1 MNLRRTLVSAALV
14 AAVIS
19 PAAMLSAV
27 PAFAESVS
35 TAQTQNDTASIAAL
49 EKAQADAS
57 AAVDAARMRAVSGR
71 ANFETFKANP
81 QPYLMWVQRAK
92 EAAEK
97 TAGVAAAANKEAE
110 AAALAFGSAKPEE
123 LDKARERMQAAS
135 KAANEA
141 IDADRKAKEAVTV
154 AEKKLNDVLAA
165 ENAKVVEAEEAVPVA
180 IKAYQAA
187 NKAYADAKAVEYA
200 RQEAEQRNDKPT
212 DKPTD
217 KPAEQPA
224 TVAQAADTTASTA
237 STSSTKPTA
246 KATAA
251 SSQAKSTTAATAKA
265 TTGSTTELAET
276 GSNPATPYLAL
287 GSGLALSL
295 GAAALYVSRRKPAR
309 SSS

>member
-1 MNLRRTLVSAALV
+1 MLNLRRTLVSAALV

-19 PAAMLSAV
+19 PAAMFSAV
-27 PAFAESVS
+27 PAFAESAP

-57 AAVDAARMRAVSGR
+57 AAVEAARMRAVSGR

-81 QPYLMWVQRAK
+81 QPYLMWVQRA
-92 EAAEK
+92 EDAAEK
-97 TAGVAAAANKEAE
+97 TAAVVAATNKEAE
-110 AAALAFGSAKPEE
+110 AASLAFGSAKPEE

-141 IDADRKAKEAVTV
+141 ADADRKAKEAVTA

-165 ENAKVVEAEEAVPVA
+165 ENAKVVEAEAAVPVA

-187 NKAYADAKAVEYA
+187 NKAYAEAKAVDYA
-200 RQEAEQRNDKPT
+200 RKEAEQRNEKPVDKPA
-212 DKPTD
+212 D

-224 TVAQAADTTASTA
+224 AVTEAADTTASTT
-237 STSSTKPTA
+237 STTSTKSTTSTT
-246 KATAA
+246 KATTA
-251 SSQAKSTTAATAKA
+251 SSQAKATTAATAKA

-276 GSNPATPYLAL
+276 GSTPATPYLAL

-295 GAAALYVSRRKPAR
+295 GAAAL
-309 SSS
+309 